1 MILPDHAIQ
10 KLCVEAGMVT
20 PFDLELVNPAS
31 LDVRLGDNVL
41 IELEEQK
48 ELHPLSITR
57 YSKEKP
63 FLLMPD
69 EFILAQTLETFN
81 MPSNVCGQF
90 ALKSSLARAGFE
102 HLLAGWIDPGFHGSV
117 LTLELKNA
125 RRLHELPLWPGMR
138 IGQIIFSQTTSMP
151 LKTYAETGRYNKD
164 ATVKGCKGLT

>member
-1 MILPDHAIQ
+1 MILPDHAIE
-10 KLCVEAGMVT
+10 KLCRESEMVP
-20 PFDLELVNPAS
+20 PFDKELLNPAS

-41 IELEEQK
+41 IELEEQN
-48 ELHPLSITR
+48 ELHPLSLDR
-57 YSKEKP
+57 YSRDKP
-63 FLLMPD
+63 FLLSPN
-69 EFILAQTLETFN
+69 EFILAQTVEMFN

-125 RRLHELPLWPGMR
+125 RRLHEVPIWPGMR

-151 LKTYAETGRYNKD
+151 LKTYMETGRYNNDK
-164 ATVKGCKGLT
+164 TVKGCKGLM

>member
-1 MILPDHAIQ
+1 
-10 KLCVEAGMVT
+10 MVT
-20 PFDLELVNPAS
+20 PFELELVNPAS

-41 IELEEQK
+41 IEIEEQK
-48 ELHPLSITR
+48 ELHPLSITS

-117 LTLELKNA
+117 LTLELKND
-125 RRLHELPLWPGMR
+125 
-138 IGQIIFSQTTSMP
+138 SSSS
-151 LKTYAETGRYNKD
+151 
-164 ATVKGCKGLT
+164 